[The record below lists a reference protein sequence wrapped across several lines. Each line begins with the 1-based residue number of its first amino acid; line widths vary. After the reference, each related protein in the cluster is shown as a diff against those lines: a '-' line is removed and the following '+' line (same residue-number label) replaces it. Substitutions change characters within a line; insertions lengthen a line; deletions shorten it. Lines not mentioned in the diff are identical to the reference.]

1 MSALLNKVAISTG
14 ASFGM
19 GYATATLWV
28 REGARVGS
36 HTVGLR
42 CLTTHTLFSGSL
54 AMEFLNV

>member
-1 MSALLNKVAISTG
+1 MHALFNKVAISTG
-14 ASFGM
+14 ASSGM
-19 GYATATLWV
+19 GYATATLFA
-28 REGARVGS
+28 REGDRVDS